1 MTEEAQGPVDNS
13 HKDPA
18 FAAQAPQQAQETQQN
33 DADDQAGGEGEQN
46 TSEQS
51 AATENESAP
60 QKPRGVQKR
69 LDELTR
75 DKHDAKRDAEQAR
88 REAEHWRE
96 MAMRQQ
102 PQQPAQPA
110 QQPKQQSSD
119 EPLFEDYM
127 DVAAYTK
134 AVIKWQKDQDQKA
147 AQQQKAEQ
155 EKSER
160 QKKFQDSAQKFSET
174 APDFAELVFQNPNLP
189 ITEVMVDVMTEADNP
204 AAVAY
209 YLAKNPEEAARIAAM
224 SPAGVGRAIGRIESS
239 LSQPAEPTRQPVQR
253 NVTQAPPPPTT
264 LSGAKAPSKKPEEM
278 TMAEYAAHR
287 AEERKA
293 KGLRP

>member
-1 MTEEAQGPVDNS
+1 MTEEAKGPVDNS

-18 FAAQAPQQAQETQQN
+18 YAAQAPEQTQETQQEQVETEESE
-33 DADDQAGGEGEQN
+33 DSEQN

-75 DKHDAKRDAEQAR
+75 EKHEAR

-96 MAMRQQ
+96 MAMRNQ
-102 PQQPAQPA
+102 PQSQPVAQKA
-110 QQPKQQSSD
+110 EVSD
-119 EPLFEDYM
+119 EPTLEDHDY
-127 DVAAYTK
+127 DVTAYTK
-134 AVIKWQKDQDQKA
+134 AYIKWEKAQEQKV

-155 EKSER
+155 EKADR
-160 QKKFQDSAQKFSET
+160 QKKFQESAQKFIET
-174 APDFAELVFQNPNLP
+174 TPDFVDLVLNNTSLP
-189 ITEVMVDVMTEADNP
+189 VTEAMVEVLTETDNP

-209 YLAKNPEEAARIAAM
+209 YLAKNPEEAAKIAAM
-224 SPAGVGRAIGRIESS
+224 TPAGIGRAIGRIEAS
-239 LSQPAEPTRQPVQR
+239 LSEPVTRQPVQKT
-253 NVTQAPPPPTT
+253 VTQAPPPPTT
-264 LSGAKAPSKKPEEM
+264 LSGVKAPSKKLEEM

>member
-33 DADDQAGGEGEQN
+33 DAEDQGGGEGEQN
-46 TSEQS
+46 MSEQS

-75 DKHDAKRDAEQAR
+75 EKHEAR

-110 QQPKQQSSD
+110 QQPKQEASD
-119 EPLFEDYM
+119 EPLFEEYM

-147 AQQQKAEQ
+147 AAQQKAEQ

-239 LSQPAEPTRQPVQR
+239 LSQPAETTRQPVQR

-264 LSGAKAPSKKPEEM
+264 LTGAKAPSKKPEEM

>member
-1 MTEEAQGPVDNS
+1 MTEEAKGPVDNS

-18 FAAQAPQQAQETQQN
+18 YAAQATEQNQENRQES
-33 DADDQAGGEGEQN
+33 ADTEENEGGEQN

-75 DKHDAKRDAEQAR
+75 EKHEAR

-110 QQPKQQSSD
+110 PQAKQESSD
-119 EPLFEDYM
+119 EPVIEDFDFDM
-127 DVAAYTK
+127 AAYTK
-134 AVIKWQKDQDQKA
+134 AYIKWEKAQDQKA

-155 EKSER
+155 EKADR
-160 QKKFQDSAQKFSET
+160 QKKFQDSALKFSES
-174 APDFAELVFQNPNLP
+174 APDFAELVFHNPNLP

-204 AAVAY
+204 AEVAY

-239 LSQPAEPTRQPVQR
+239 LSAPESTRQPVQKT
-253 NVTQAPPPPTT
+253 VTQAPPPPTT
-264 LSGAKAPSKKPEEM
+264 LSGAKAPSKKLEEM
-278 TMAEYAAHR
+278 SMAEYAAHR